1 MPRWSFRAFL
11 SSPLSTTS
19 PTPQLLFS
27 YLSPLLFSYI
37 LCILLVLLLF
47 LSLRDHNGTLLVLPL
62 LRKYLCST
70 CLAYIRTSLSV
81 QKATASIIIFF
92 FLFVLFNINK
102 SINFFFHIVIGV
114 RFDSVD
120 ISLIEPWL
128 RKTIGNLDMAT
139 THHETGIRKYNMK
152 DVVIF
157 LALGDFG
164 LSFCR

>member
-47 LSLRDHNGTLLVLPL
+47 LSLRDHNGTLLVCLYCGSIFVPRVWRIFERVSPYKKQLLPSSSFFP
-62 LRKYLCST
+62 YLFCLTSISQST
-70 CLAYIRTSLSV
+70 
-81 QKATASIIIFF
+81 
-92 FLFVLFNINK
+92 
-102 SINFFFHIVIGV
+102 FFFHIVIGV